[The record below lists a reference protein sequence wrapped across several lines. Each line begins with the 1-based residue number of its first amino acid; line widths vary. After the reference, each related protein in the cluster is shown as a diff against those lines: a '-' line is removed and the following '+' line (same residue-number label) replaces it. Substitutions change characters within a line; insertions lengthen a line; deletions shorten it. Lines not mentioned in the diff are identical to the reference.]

1 MWRKAAL
8 CLVLLAAVWFFIPG
22 TAYAADTETQVEEQL
37 EKSGVKEL
45 LPLIPEEGEG
55 VAENEELIQGDISGW
70 TPQAVFSALFKTLR
84 EKLGAPLKL
93 LGSLCG
99 ILLLCA
105 LLRAISGE
113 MENSDCQGAF
123 RVAGSLCA
131 SAAILTAVIPVI
143 ERAAK
148 TIGELSAFMMGFI
161 PVYSGVIAVSGR
173 PASAVAYQTV
183 TLAAAQFFSQLANTM
198 IVPLVGIFLAVCAA
212 GSVTEGVDV
221 KGIAQGAKSLAMWVL
236 GLCLTIFVALLTLQ
250 SLTAGAAD
258 NVGTRAV
265 KFVIS
270 SAVPVVGGALS
281 EAYSSLSG
289 CLGLV
294 KNAVGIFGIVV
305 MAASFL
311 PVLISVGLTMLALN
325 LAGCVGDI
333 LGESRT
339 AGIMR
344 SASSALAVLGGLILC
359 YGMMILSSAAIL
371 LWMGTPG

>member
-1 MWRKAAL
+1 M
-8 CLVLLAAVWFFIPG
+8 
-22 TAYAADTETQVEEQL
+22 
-37 EKSGVKEL
+37 
-45 LPLIPEEGEG
+45 
-55 VAENEELIQGDISGW
+55 
-70 TPQAVFSALFKTLR
+70 
-84 EKLGAPLKL
+84 
-93 LGSLCG
+93 
-99 ILLLCA
+99 
-105 LLRAISGE
+105 
-113 MENSDCQGAF
+113 
-123 RVAGSLCA
+123 
-131 SAAILTAVIPVI
+131 
-143 ERAAK
+143 
-148 TIGELSAFMMGFI
+148 
-161 PVYSGVIAVSGR
+161 
-173 PASAVAYQTV
+173 
-183 TLAAAQFFSQLANTM
+183 
-198 IVPLVGIFLAVCAA
+198 
-212 GSVTEGVDV
+212 
-221 KGIAQGAKSLAMWVL
+221 
-236 GLCLTIFVALLTLQ
+236 
-250 SLTAGAAD
+250 
-258 NVGTRAV
+258 GTRAV